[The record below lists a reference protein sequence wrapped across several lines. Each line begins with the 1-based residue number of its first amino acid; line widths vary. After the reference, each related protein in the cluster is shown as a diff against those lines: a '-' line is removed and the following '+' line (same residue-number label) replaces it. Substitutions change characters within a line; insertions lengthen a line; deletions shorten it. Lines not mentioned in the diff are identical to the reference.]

1 MLRDVLL
8 LCVSDRVLFNGLDD
22 YGERAAFCVAP
33 VTVHRKIVRASKLL
47 SIYLAFVLFLGFAVS
62 ALAQFT
68 TARLNA
74 SRLLF
79 ETRHRI
85 RFGVQPRLRNV

>member
-47 SIYLAFVLFLGFAVS
+47 SIYLALVLFLGFALS

-74 SRLLF
+74 SRLFLKLGTESASGF
-79 ETRHRI
+79 S
-85 RFGVQPRLRNV
+85 PA